1 MEVWRQFGGSLAAVW
16 WQFQS
21 LHLQVKG
28 ETKTATK
35 LPPNCHQTSTKLPPN
50 FHQTATKLPPNFHQ
64 TSTKLPPNFHQNAT
78 KFPPKCHQISKKC
91 QGSTKYV
98 PKIELCSMR
107 FQDSKNHCLPFFCG
121 IKGFGNIKVMHS
133 FLCLQC
139 SWLYS
144 MRTLWQFDV
153 VILFINIGN
162 GCILPFFKDC
172 VSTNIAS
179 CVQHTS
185 THTHTLTHTYS
196 INSGNT
202 LNSNLST
209 QQAVGSSK
217 FCVA

>member
-1 MEVWRQFGGSLAAVW
+1 
-16 WQFQS
+16 
-21 LHLQVKG
+21 
-28 ETKTATK
+28 
-35 LPPNCHQTSTKLPPN
+35 
-50 FHQTATKLPPNFHQ
+50 
-64 TSTKLPPNFHQNAT
+64 
-78 KFPPKCHQISKKC
+78 
-91 QGSTKYV
+91 
-98 PKIELCSMR
+98 MR
-107 FQDSKNHCLPFFCG
+107 FQDSKNHCLPFFCE
-121 IKGFGNIKVMHS
+121 IKGFVNIKVMHS

-162 GCILPFFKDC
+162 ECIIPLFIDC

-179 CVQHTS
+179 CAQ
-185 THTHTLTHTYS
+185 HTHTLTHTYS

-209 QQAVGSSK
+209 QQAVGSK